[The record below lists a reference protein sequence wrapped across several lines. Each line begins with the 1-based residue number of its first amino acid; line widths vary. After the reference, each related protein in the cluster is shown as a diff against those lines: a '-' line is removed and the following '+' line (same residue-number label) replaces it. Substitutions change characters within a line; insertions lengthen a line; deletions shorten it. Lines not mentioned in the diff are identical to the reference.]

1 MKNLKKNK
9 IKNVL
14 NKTFSKYLDQTE
26 EIDELGDPWVPEDGD
41 FSGETTDKEDD
52 DENQSSDSI
61 DF

>member
-1 MKNLKKNK
+1 MF
-9 IKNVL
+9 

-26 EIDELGDPWVPEDGD
+26 EIDELEDPWVPEDGD

-61 DF
+61 LAFY